1 MPGGF
6 KCRGIGVFLSFS
18 NTSSGGYF
26 ILATKKKKKDS
37 GLAYGFVSLKHIL
50 QQSKMY
56 TYDPSSTLP

>member
-6 KCRGIGVFLSFS
+6 KCRGIGVFLSSS

-26 ILATKKKKKDS
+26 ILATKKKKDRE
-37 GLAYGFVSLKHIL
+37 LAYGFVSLKHIL